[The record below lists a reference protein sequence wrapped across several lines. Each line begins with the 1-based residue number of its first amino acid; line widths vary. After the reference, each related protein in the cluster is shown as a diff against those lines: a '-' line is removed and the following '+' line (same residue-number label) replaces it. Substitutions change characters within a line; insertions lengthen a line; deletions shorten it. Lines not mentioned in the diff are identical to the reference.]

1 MRPHDF
7 GVILVVSLWSP
18 IQGLEKERL
27 DNKNVDNN
35 TAAVAALS
43 RRATGLV
50 KSPDMI

>member
-1 MRPHDF
+1 MRPHDL
-7 GVILVVSLWSP
+7 GVILAVSLWSP
-18 IQGLEKERL
+18 IQGLEKERW

-43 RRATGLV
+43 RATGLV